1 MHHTSW
7 LSKADSA
14 LFEQFL
20 LEAGR
25 ALRPQFDDALP
36 DGVGDVEGGSE
47 GDAGLVGYAL
57 HRPSRFAAFQWLQ
70 AQSESQA
77 PTAEAAPC
85 APEWIR
91 WELFFVAP
99 ASSAPR
105 IGLRAMHRSWQSP
118 TPPAWLGAYLPGTS
132 RAPEGAAL
140 PGFLEL
146 VAMLSAHGN
155 VATTSAAASEALA
168 EQAHEVAYLR
178 QLNDDLSDELRQV
191 NNKLRDVLA
200 TRSAPTAYEDAPAA
214 GPEEEAVR
222 DLSGLRA
229 WALANEERIVVL
241 PRALQGAKK
250 SLYASPDTVYGALE
264 LLAGPYRELRA
275 GRISHEAFLQAL
287 AGAEM
292 QFEGSVAPN
301 VAGEQGD
308 AYFVTW
314 RGRRRF
320 LDLHLRKG
328 GGRDE
333 RYCLRIYFFWD
344 EQAQKVVVGW
354 LPSHLSNSLS

>member
-14 LFEQFL
+14 LFEQFVS
-20 LEAGR
+20 EAGR
-25 ALRPQFDDALP
+25 ALRPQFDEALP
-36 DGVGDVEGGSE
+36 DGVGDAEGGME
-47 GDAGLVGYAL
+47 GGAGLVGYAL
-57 HRPSRFAAFQWLQ
+57 HRPSRFAAFQWMQ
-70 AQSESQA
+70 GAVPEQQGAERA
-77 PTAEAAPC
+77 PD
-85 APEWIR
+85 WIR

-105 IGLRAMHRSWQSP
+105 IGLRALHRSGQAP
-118 TPPAWLGAYLPGTS
+118 ALPAWLSAYLPHTS
-132 RAPEGAAL
+132 HAPAGAAW

-155 VATTSAAASEALA
+155 VATTSAAASETLV
-168 EQAHEVAYLR
+168 EQHHELAYLR
-178 QLNDDLSDELRQV
+178 QLCDDLSDELRQT

-200 TRSAPTAYEDAPAA
+200 ARSSPATYEEAPAA
-214 GPEEEAVR
+214 EPEAEPVR

-241 PRALQGAKK
+241 PRALAGAKK
-250 SLYASPDTVYGALE
+250 SLYTAPETVYGALE
-264 LLAGPYRELRA
+264 LLAGPYRELRT
-275 GRISHEAFLQAL
+275 GRLSHEAFLQAL
-287 AGAEM
+287 AEAEM

-344 EQAQKVVVGW
+344 EQAQKVIVGW